1 MQESM
6 DETFPKGD
14 QKSNFVYEF
23 EKWIFN
29 SRSAPCSFLKFF
41 LLHMYTVLSLKALYD
56 QPSMESR

>member
-41 LLHMYTVLSLKALYD
+41 FATYTVLSLKALYD